1 MSPITLDRCITLDR
15 YIPGSVYHPGS
26 IYSVVSPWIDIFSV
40 SAIITLDRYIQC
52 TCYHHPGSYHPG
64 SSCHSGSCHPGSTV
78 TSRSTNHR
86 THMKTSRGIY
96 GYLIFTPGK
105 RLHHLLSI
113 QTVQLFGS
121 IIIKVLGFCT
131 FPLDCSAEP
140 NLHGSMYL
148 R

>member
-1 MSPITLDRCITLDR
+1 MISTTPRHDLDDALTECHFNQYFHVMEVTVEG
-15 YIPGSVYHPGS
+15 GSWNTFSSVSHHPGS
-26 IYSVVSPWIDIFSV
+26 HRGSTW
-40 SAIITLDRYIQC
+40 
-52 TCYHHPGSYHPG
+52 YHHPGSHHPE
-64 SSCHSGSCHPGSTV
+64 SCHSGSHHPGSTV

-86 THMKTSRGIY
+86 AHMKTSRGIY
-96 GYLIFTPGK
+96 GYLMFTPGK